1 MNKEIQQA
9 LMVRSRLRNNFFKEN
24 TLHLAEKHT
33 IKELLYKIDKRKQNY
48 ILSQFECKENRRQ

>member
-9 LMVRSRLRNNFFKEN
+9 LMVRSRLRNNFLKEN